1 MIVVHYYLDDFIL
14 LLIGVAILG
23 WAIGVVFDYW
33 IGN

>member
-23 WAIGVVFDYW
+23 WALGALFDYW